1 MTLVNTYD
9 IVLVYFV
16 SSIHLCHSLNLL
28 LYFLFS
34 YSGHSGIYI
43 LEWFQMKTHFFK
55 QTSGSDKV
63 LAHAIR
69 SNLRQI
75 LFENFHG

>member
-1 MTLVNTYD
+1 MKFNFTLVCNPPQPSAT
-9 IVLVYFV
+9 I
-16 SSIHLCHSLNLL
+16 SNPPQPSAI
-28 LYFLFS
+28 
-34 YSGHSGIYI
+34 
-43 LEWFQMKTHFFK
+43 EWFQMKTHFFK
-55 QTSGSDKV
+55 QSSGSDKV

>member
-1 MTLVNTYD
+1 
-9 IVLVYFV
+9 
-16 SSIHLCHSLNLL
+16 
-28 LYFLFS
+28 
-34 YSGHSGIYI
+34 
-43 LEWFQMKTHFFK
+43 MKTHFFK

-75 LFENFHG
+75 LFENFHGQVMRKAENWKHFSQKRPIYIITAKFQNRAIFIKFQELTFNYVGK

>member
-1 MTLVNTYD
+1 MDYWIIKDCFKKRRQTKCEKMPCQPYSK
-9 IVLVYFV
+9 V
-16 SSIHLCHSLNLL
+16 SLIKAQ
-28 LYFLFS
+28 
-34 YSGHSGIYI
+34 GIT

>member
-1 MTLVNTYD
+1 MKSINTLKNGHEMYKNE
-9 IVLVYFV
+9 
-16 SSIHLCHSLNLL
+16 IHCSKLL
-28 LYFLFS
+28 
-34 YSGHSGIYI
+34 IRTYI